1 MASQPSGASSTNRA
15 RMSSVSRIR
24 QGAPGVSCSPAMNPS
39 ASQRCSVEGAK
50 PSWLA
55 ASVTVSSSPSGGAV
69 SAWWQGMCQWWRSDW
84 TLPAVNDNPRAVR
97 RSCRLRMCAIT
108 ASG

>member
-1 MASQPSGASSTNRA
+1 MASQPSGASSTNRV

-50 PSWLA
+50 PELVGGVGHGEQFSFGRVVVGLVA
-55 ASVTVSSSPSGGAV
+55 GDVRSGGA
-69 SAWWQGMCQWWRSDW
+69 ATG
-84 TLPAVNDNPRAVR
+84 PYR
-97 RSCRLRMCAIT
+97 R
-108 ASG
+108 